1 MEPDSKET
9 ISVEPAPQVFILPLE
24 QARNEYYSENAGVP
38 FSSNVLPQFKD
49 DECVWQHGQLDS
61 TTCVGITEETSEE
74 NGKTAKVQSGGQG
87 RESAKQRKVWQDLK
101 KFLGDVRL
109 WPKLKLYQNGTRLSY
124 MGAARS
130 ARGKAGKGERRQ
142 LEELQQFL
150 RANHDVNAD
159 VIKAQNMPVLLVR
172 GRGKGQCSGR
182 KRAGEIR
189 DKQHEGAQGQL
200 THC

>member
-1 MEPDSKET
+1 MMIVSALQTGLPPSTQASNGFSSKN
-9 ISVEPAPQVFILPLE
+9 IGVPLSSNGLPQV
-24 QARNEYYSENAGVP
+24 
-38 FSSNVLPQFKD
+38 KD
-49 DECVWQHGQLDS
+49 DECAWQNGQLDS
-61 TTCVGITEETSEE
+61 STNDGDTEEDNED
-74 NGKTAKVQSGGQG
+74 NGNNGNTDKEQEGGKR

-109 WPKLKLYQNGTRLSY
+109 WPKLKMYQNGTRLSY

-130 ARGKAGKGERRQ
+130 ARCGAGKGERRQ

-172 GRGKGQCSGR
+172 GRGEGRCSSLS
-182 KRAGEIR
+182 RALEIGNK
-189 DKQHEGAQGQL
+189 DS
-200 THC
+200 